1 MSEINNVITEIVC
14 MLNNKDKILGILKG
28 TLSKDEYTNA
38 EANFKSLE
46 SSTREYTHALAV
58 YTPIP
63 SKKVDPYV
71 AGGIADAIAGPGAG
85 VYAATSAANRNAEI
99 DNARIKTMEAKIHKE
114 SEETKLIRIY
124 NTVKEIVY
132 AIPAAKQIHLT
143 AYTEAIRKEEQE
155 KRQKVVEEK
164 RTQSGVW
171 ISIVF
176 MIAIMAILA
185 LIGIE
190 INFFITL
197 IVVVVSIIIGIAI
210 SNKRIK

>member
-28 TLSKDEYTNA
+28 ALSKDEYTHA

-46 SSTREYTHALAV
+46 SSIREYTHALAV

-132 AIPAAKQIHLT
+132 SIPTAKQIHLT
-143 AYTEAIRKEEQE
+143 AYTEAIRKKEQE
-155 KRQKVVEEK
+155 KKQKIVEEK
-164 RTQSGVW
+164 RSQSSTW
-171 ISIVF
+171 ISIIL
-176 MIAIMAILA
+176 MIVIMAILA
-185 LIGIE
+185 LVGIE
-190 INFFITL
+190 INSFITL

>member
-14 MLNNKDKILGILKG
+14 MLNNKDKILVILKG
-28 TLSKDEYTNA
+28 VLSKDEYTNA
-38 EANFKSLE
+38 ETNFKSLE
-46 SSTREYTHALAV
+46 SSIREYTHALAV

-155 KRQKVVEEK
+155 KKQKVVEEK
-164 RTQSGVW
+164 RTQLGVW

-197 IVVVVSIIIGIAI
+197 IVVVLSIIIGIAI